1 MDVSEDAPAVL
12 RDAATPKQLKS
23 FQNLSWVVRKYGKTQ
38 LQVAHPSYHVLS
50 EGNAESTQALADF
63 VAEMAHHSSTN
74 FSFAFDHQAGI
85 GQSLRFKGTPT
96 SLQGQNTKRVFSLG
110 GDGAGLGLHAHGATF
125 LALLTGQKLW
135 FIAPPAAVLAPELL
149 DPVHAHGIRLK
160 RIADSFVTSGCHASP
175 KMPADAASCA
185 SSENDDT
192 SDAVACLTI
201 RSVWEFC

>member
-1 MDVSEDAPAVL
+1 M
-12 RDAATPKQLKS
+12 
-23 FQNLSWVVRKYGKTQ
+23 
-38 LQVAHPSYHVLS
+38 AHPSYHVLS

-63 VAEMAHHSSTN
+63 VTEMAHHSSTN

-96 SLQGQNTKRVFSLG
+96 TLQGENTKRVFSLG

-160 RIADSFVTSGCHASP
+160 RIADSFVTSGCQASP
-175 KMPADAASCA
+175 EMPADAASCA
-185 SSENDDT
+185 SSESDDT
-192 SDAVACLTI
+192 SDAVSCLAI
-201 RSVWEFC
+201 RSLWEFC